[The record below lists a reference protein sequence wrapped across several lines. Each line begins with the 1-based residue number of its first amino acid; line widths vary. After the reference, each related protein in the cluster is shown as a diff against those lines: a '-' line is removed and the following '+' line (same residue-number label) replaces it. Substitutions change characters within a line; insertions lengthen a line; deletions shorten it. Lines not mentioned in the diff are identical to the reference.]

1 MGIFRVCCVLS
12 PKIRVMRG
20 PSIYIRWS
28 IAQQSIHRLL
38 FIKYMGYLLK
48 LLLQSIARQ
57 DMPVGAKSPHGSL
70 FCQSHRLSVYM
81 LPICNTYSSA
91 HVENAI

>member
-1 MGIFRVCCVLS
+1 MYGYFS
-12 PKIRVMRG
+12 
-20 PSIYIRWS
+20 
-28 IAQQSIHRLL
+28 RLL
-38 FIKYMGYLLK
+38 RFKSQNPCNAGTLYILGGALPSSLSIDYFSLNMGYLLK

-57 DMPVGAKSPHGSL
+57 DMAVGAKSPHGSL

>member
-1 MGIFRVCCVLS
+1 MMMKDGRLNKNSSYYLNHDFYFVSTS
-12 PKIRVMRG
+12 PLYRD
-20 PSIYIRWS
+20 
-28 IAQQSIHRLL
+28 HC
-38 FIKYMGYLLK
+38 
-48 LLLQSIARQ
+48 

-81 LPICNTYSSA
+81 LPICNTYSST